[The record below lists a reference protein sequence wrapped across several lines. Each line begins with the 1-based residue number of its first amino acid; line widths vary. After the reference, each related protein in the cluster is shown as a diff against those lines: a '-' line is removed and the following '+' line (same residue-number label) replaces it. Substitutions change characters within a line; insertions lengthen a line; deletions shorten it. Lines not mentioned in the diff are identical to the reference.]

1 MEYFDTLSVYDR
13 LSRAG
18 LPDAA
23 SRELSDI
30 FKDNYRQQ
38 LEFLATKRDIA
49 DVKRDIAD
57 VRKDIVNVK
66 RDIADIRKD
75 VAELKTTTETNIL
88 KSKND
93 TIKWVAGLMMAQ
105 AAIIMAGIGVMIKF
119 LK

>member
-13 LSRAG
+13 LARAG

-38 LEFLATKRDIA
+38 LEFLATKRDIV
-49 DVKRDIAD
+49 DVK
-57 VRKDIVNVK
+57 K
-66 RDIADIRKD
+66 DIADIRKD
-75 VAELKTTTETNIL
+75 IADIRKDIAELKTTTETNIL

-105 AAIIMAGIGVMIKF
+105 AAIIMGGVGVMIKF